1 MAIDRRLLC
10 LLLVLPLAAC
20 NEPAQQPLLGTLEW
34 DRIGLPAEVSE
45 RVLEWKVSEGE
56 QVVSGQLLLELDPRR
71 LDARVRQAEAEL
83 NQANA
88 RLEEL
93 SNGARIEQIQAA
105 SASLQQARAER
116 DEAVRDE
123 RRISALY
130 ARGQVAVAER
140 DRARATRDRLV
151 AASEASAARL
161 RELTNGTR
169 PEQVEQASAA
179 VEAAT
184 AQLEAGPQGIEG
196 PEGAKAPVAAGK
208 TDTVHRQFVRSAL
221 VFDMQAVVDHVDL
234 RRGAAASLLCTT
246 GDAFDT
252 QALAVLAVLQA
263 IGGPAATAR
272 FDADA
277 ATATDTGQAGIVQRL
292 HRPDRRAA
300 EQQRRKPSVTLHNG
314 LLSWSG
320 TPARCLAC
328 GCCHRSW
335 RRRSW
340 SAGSSGHRHWRRS
353 APCSSNRPG
362 WPRQRRSCRP

>member
-184 AQLEAGPQGIEG
+184 AQLERLRLDREHLSLHAPRAGR
-196 PEGAKAPVAAGK
+196 V
-208 TDTVHRQFVRSAL
+208 DAL
-221 VFDMQAVVDHVDL
+221 PFHPGDQPPMNAELV
-234 RRGAAASLLCTT
+234 SLLVGEAPYARLFVPASVRPTLDVGAT
-246 GDAFDT
+246 LRVRVEGHERPLQARIRSIASEASFTPYYALNGDDASRLT
-252 QALAVLAVLQA
+252 YRAEAVLLGDEARDLPAGLPLQA
-263 IGGPAATAR
+263 
-272 FDADA
+272 
-277 ATATDTGQAGIVQRL
+277 
-292 HRPDRRAA
+292 
-300 EQQRRKPSVTLHNG
+300 E
-314 LLSWSG
+314 
-320 TPARCLAC
+320 
-328 GCCHRSW
+328 RSDDE
-335 RRRSW
+335 
-340 SAGSSGHRHWRRS
+340 
-353 APCSSNRPG
+353 
-362 WPRQRRSCRP
+362 